1 MAEQNPEQQN
11 RTEGGR
17 KSGPQEEQPAP
28 LQPEKKKRRGRLI
41 LIVVIVVAAIGA
53 GLWWWH
59 STYYEDTDDAQ
70 VNGNLIQISSR
81 IRGHVIAVNVNE
93 NQYVDAGRVLVKLDP
108 TDYETTVQRDEA
120 NLASAK
126 ANYEAA
132 MVNMPVVNVNT
143 SSSLHSA
150 SAGVMSATDSVA
162 QSKRQLQAAQAQV
175 LVARANYTRAKLDLR
190 RYTPLVQK
198 DVISKQQYD
207 AAVAAAAADK
217 AAVQQAQANVQAYED
232 AVRIARAR
240 VSQAEANLNNAR
252 TRPKQLAIQKAKI
265 DQAAAQV
272 QQAEAALEQAK
283 LNLSYCVIKA
293 PTAGIVT
300 TKSVQVGE
308 NLDVGQ
314 NLMTLVSL
322 DNLWVTANFKETQID
337 HIHRGEPVQI
347 SVDALDGK
355 KFAGR
360 VAEIGGATGSMLS
373 LFPPENATGN
383 YVKVVQRIPV
393 RIDFTKPSQNKGH
406 RLRPGMSV
414 EPRVTVK

>member
-1 MAEQNPEQQN
+1 VADQNPEQQN
-11 RTEGGR
+11 RAGNGQA
-17 KSGPQEEQPAP
+17 GAPPEEQPEI
-28 LQPEKKKRRGRLI
+28 LQPKKKSKRLYLI
-41 LIVVIVVAAIGA
+41 IAIIVVAIGA

-70 VNGNLIQISSR
+70 INGNLIQISAR
-81 IRGHVIAVNVNE
+81 IKGHVTEVDVNE
-93 NQYVDAGRVLVKLDP
+93 NQYVDAGQVLVKLDP
-108 TDYETTVQRDEA
+108 SDYQTAVEQDEA
-120 NLASAK
+120 NLASAQ

-132 MVNMPVVNVNT
+132 TANMPVVNTNT
-143 SSSLHSA
+143 SSTLHTA
-150 SAGVMSATDSVA
+150 NAGVMSANSSVSQA
-162 QSKRQLQAAQAQV
+162 EGQLQAARAQV
-175 LVARANYTRAKLDLR
+175 LVARANYTKAKLDLQ

-217 AAVQQAQANVQAYED
+217 AALAQAQANVMADQD
-232 AVRIARAR
+232 AVRIAHAR
-240 VSQAEANLNNAR
+240 VAQAQASLSNAM
-252 TRPKQLAIQKAKI
+252 TGPKQVAIQKAKV

-272 QQAEAALEQAK
+272 KQAEAALAQAK

-308 NLDVGQ
+308 NLSVGQ

-337 HIHRGEPVQI
+337 ELHPGEPVKI

-355 KFAGR
+355 KFDGK
-360 VAEIGGATGSMLS
+360 VTEIGGATGSMLS

-393 RIDFTKPSQNKGH
+393 RIDFTKPGQNKGH
-406 RLRPGMSV
+406 LLRPGMSV
-414 EPRVTVK
+414 EPKVRVK

>member
-1 MAEQNPEQQN
+1 MADQNPEQQN
-11 RTEGGR
+11 RPGGGQPA
-17 KSGPQEEQPAP
+17 GPQEEQPEN
-28 LQPEKKKRRGRLI
+28 LQPEKKKKRRLI
-41 LIVVIVVAAIGA
+41 LIVAIVVAVIGA

-70 VNGNLIQISSR
+70 VNGNLIQISAR
-81 IRGHVIAVNVNE
+81 INGHVIAVNVEQNE
-93 NQYVDAGRVLVKLDP
+93 FVKAGQVLVKLDP
-108 TDYETTVQRDEA
+108 SDYETTVEKDEA

-126 ANYEAA
+126 ANLEAVE
-132 MVNMPVVNVNT
+132 VNMPVVNVNT
-143 SSSLHSA
+143 SSTLHSA
-150 SAGVMSATDSVA
+150 SADLMGAHDSVA
-162 QSKRQLQAAQAQV
+162 QAERQLQASKAQV
-175 LVARANYTRAKLDLR
+175 LVARANYTKAKLDLR
-190 RYTPLVQK
+190 RYTPLVEK

-207 AAVAAAAADK
+207 AAVATAAADQ
-217 AAVQQAQANVQAYED
+217 AALQQAEANVQASEEG
-232 AVRIARAR
+232 VHIAHAR
-240 VSQAEANLNNAR
+240 VAQAEASLRNAQ
-252 TRPKQLAIQKAKI
+252 TRPKQLAIQKARI

-272 QQAEAALEQAK
+272 QQAQAALAQAK

-308 NLDVGQ
+308 NLSAGQ

-337 HIHRGEPVQI
+337 NIHRGEPVQI
-347 SVDALDGK
+347 SVDALDGE

-360 VAEIGGATGSMLS
+360 VTEIGGATGSMLS

-393 RIDFTKPSQNKGH
+393 RIDFTKPSQNKDH

-414 EPRVTVK
+414 EPRVRVK

>member
-1 MAEQNPEQQN
+1 VADQNPEQQSVVGN
-11 RTEGGR
+11 GP
-17 KSGPQEEQPAP
+17 SGAPPAEQPEVLEP
-28 LQPEKKKRRGRLI
+28 KKKNRRVF
-41 LIVVIVVAAIGA
+41 LIVAIILVAIGA

-81 IRGHVIAVNVNE
+81 IKGHVTEVDVNE
-93 NQYVDAGRVLVKLDP
+93 NQYVDAGQVLVKLDP
-108 TDYETTVQRDEA
+108 SDYETAVQQDEA
-120 NLASAK
+120 NLASAQ

-132 MVNMPVVNVNT
+132 TANMPVVNTNT
-143 SSSLHSA
+143 SSTLHTA
-150 SAGVMSATDSVA
+150 NAGVMSATSSV
-162 QSKRQLQAAQAQV
+162 SQAEGELAAAKAQV
-175 LVARANYTRAKLDLR
+175 LVARANYTKARLDLE
-190 RYTPLVQK
+190 RYTPLVRK

-217 AAVQQAQANVQAYED
+217 AAVAQAQANVMADQD
-232 AVRIARAR
+232 AVRIAHAR
-240 VSQAEANLNNAR
+240 VAQAQASLNNAM
-252 TRPKQLAIQKAKI
+252 TGPKQVAIQKAKV

-272 QQAEAALEQAK
+272 QQAEAALAQAK

-308 NLDVGQ
+308 NLSVGQ
-314 NLMTLVSL
+314 SLMTLVSL

-337 HIHRGEPVQI
+337 ELHPGEPVKI

-355 KFAGR
+355 KFDGR
-360 VAEIGGATGSMLS
+360 VTEIGGATGSMLS

-393 RIDFTKPSQNKGH
+393 RIDFTKPSENKGH
-406 RLRPGMSV
+406 LLRPGMSV
-414 EPRVTVK
+414 EPRVRVK